1 MRHDAIIIGGSFAG
15 LACALYLARARR
27 TVCVVDAGLPRNR
40 FSAHGHGFL
49 TQDGSNPADILR
61 VAREQVAA
69 YPSVTFVA
77 GRAVAAEGASDN
89 FRVALA
95 SGEGLE
101 ARRLVLA
108 FGITDDL
115 PPVPGLAERWGQ
127 SVLHC
132 PYCHGYEFAER
143 RLGVLY
149 SYPMS
154 LHQAMLVAE
163 WGPVT
168 LFLNGQ
174 AVEDADALAE
184 LARRGVTVEAGPV
197 RALHGRGV
205 ELDSVE
211 LADGRHVP
219 IQALYVG
226 PHTRLNSDI
235 AATLGCQMEDGM
247 MGPILATDAMKQT
260 TISGVVAAGDITRG
274 AHSITWAASDG
285 VMAAMAVHRSL
296 VF

>member
-1 MRHDAIIIGGSFAG
+1 MRYDAIIIGGSFAG

-27 TVCVVDAGLPRNR
+27 RICVVDAGLPRNR
-40 FSAHGHGFL
+40 FSTHGHGFL
-49 TQDGSNPADILR
+49 TQDGSSPAEILR

-69 YPSVTFVA
+69 YPSVTFMS
-77 GRAVAAEGASDN
+77 GRAVAAEGTSDN
-89 FRVALA
+89 FRVVLD
-95 SGEGLE
+95 SGEALE

-108 FGITDDL
+108 FGISDEL
-115 PPVPGLAERWGQ
+115 PDIPGLAERWGQ

-132 PYCHGYEFAER
+132 PYCHGYEFADR
-143 RLGVLY
+143 QLGVLY
-149 SYPMS
+149 AQPLS

-168 LFLNGQ
+168 LFLNGNE
-174 AVEDADALAE
+174 AEDADAIAE
-184 LARRGVTVEAGPV
+184 LARRGVAVEAAPV
-197 RALHGRGV
+197 RALHGQGA

-226 PHTRLNSDI
+226 PRSRLNSDI
-235 AATLGCQMEDGM
+235 ADMLGCQLEDGM
-247 MGPILATDAMKQT
+247 MGPILSTDAMKQT
-260 TISGVVAAGDITRG
+260 TISGVVAAGDITRS
-274 AHSITWAASDG
+274 AHSITWSASDG